1 LKVDPI
7 SFQKISSKIEA
18 KIAEI
23 AAERNIS
30 RNLTKEITVKVLEI
44 VEHEQKEFEEETTEL
59 EGYIRCLEANFER
72 LERMTNAQVEKY
84 EKLLVERIELQSR
97 IEAFEG
103 K

>member
-1 LKVDPI
+1 MKMDLM

-30 RNLTKEITVKVLEI
+30 QNLTNEITTKVLEI
-44 VEHEQKEFEEETTEL
+44 VEHEQREFEGETTEL
-59 EGYIRCLEANFER
+59 ESYIRCLEANFER
-72 LERMTNAQVEKY
+72 LEGIMNAQVERCGR
-84 EKLLVERIELQSR
+84 LLKERIELQSR
-97 IEAFEG
+97 IDALEG